1 MVSREALEKVIKED
15 LAGIWDVLTPE
26 EKRLI
31 IDNFTVHNFK
41 RNQIIYA
48 EKETPEYL
56 WCLIKGKVK
65 KEVKKGIRGLE
76 NVLNNTA
83 RTSDGNLRFV
93 SNVEDDPESFIG

>member
-15 LAGIWDVLTPE
+15 LAGIWDVLTTE

-48 EKETPEYL
+48 EKETPE
-56 WCLIKGKVK
+56 
-65 KEVKKGIRGLE
+65 
-76 NVLNNTA
+76 
-83 RTSDGNLRFV
+83 
-93 SNVEDDPESFIG
+93 

>member
-15 LAGIWDVLTPE
+15 LAGIWDVLTTE

-41 RNQIIYA
+41 RSQIIYA

-56 WCLIKGKVK
+56 WCLI
-65 KEVKKGIRGLE
+65 
-76 NVLNNTA
+76 
-83 RTSDGNLRFV
+83 
-93 SNVEDDPESFIG
+93 